1 MKLQTIL
8 ETLDPEL
15 MERIVSRRD
24 ALRGAGKWGRDLA
37 LASVP
42 LALAAT
48 ATDAFAAHPDLT
60 PEIVEVLNFALT
72 LEHLEAEFYN
82 IGLTGSPTPPPFGV
96 GPIQFT
102 RLIPANLRPVFL
114 QIAKHENA
122 HVKLLQA
129 VLGPQAKP
137 KPEFDF
143 TGGGRF
149 PDVFSNFRTFATL
162 AQGFE
167 DTGVRAYK
175 GQAPKLMPSDFLLTV
190 ALQIHSVE
198 ARHAAQV
205 RRLEASPAD
214 KAFITLNRTDVPALQ
229 PVYAGEEQITQLGVN
244 VANVL
249 PDFVQNKEEVASR
262 AFDEPL
268 TMEQVLAIVR
278 PFIKG

>member
-1 MKLQTIL
+1 MKPKTIL
-8 ETLDPEL
+8 EALDPEL
-15 MERIVSRRD
+15 MERTVSRRD

-48 ATDAFAAHPDLT
+48 AKDAFAAHPDLT

-82 IGLTGSPTPPPFGV
+82 IGLTGSPTAPPPS
-96 GPIQFT
+96 GPLQFT
-102 RLIPANLRPVFL
+102 RLIPADLRPVFL

-129 VLGPQAKP
+129 VLGPQARP

-149 PDVFSNFRTFATL
+149 PDVFSNFKTFATL

-175 GQAPKLMPSDFLLTV
+175 GQAPKLMPSDFILTV
-190 ALQIHSVE
+190 ALSIHSVE
-198 ARHAAQV
+198 ARHAAEV

-214 KAFITLNRTDVPALQ
+214 KAFITLNQNDVPALQ
-229 PVYAGEEQITQLGVN
+229 PVYAGEEQTVQLGVN

-249 PDFVQNKEEVASR
+249 PDFVQNKAEVASR